1 MKGKVSKR
9 EKRVISRRKGFQSI
23 GTILLAIMIFTSLG
37 TVIALGLS
45 NYYTSIDILKKQLDE
60 SSNQSLEYVE
70 MSINNYLQGLENPLN
85 YLSFDENFG
94 EYYLNDSQVAA
105 QSLVNSFQDLN
116 NVDPNIRASYVSTI
130 DSRSLIYP
138 VFDLTGY
145 DPYSREWFMEGL
157 ASSGDVKWTKPYYDK
172 HEDML
177 VISAVKPVKVDD
189 ITIAVIGMD
198 VDLKVFSEFLSNLKL
213 GESGFITVID
223 DAGTIL
229 THPNAEYVGQ
239 TFTQAE
245 GLWELIKSEG
255 TGFTEY
261 DYEGTKSYAAFRTN
275 SETGWIYL
283 ASMPESELTS
293 QSNTLLKYMWLI
305 GAILVVIGIVV
316 SIFLSRYIAVNID
329 IVKNAL
335 EKMAGGDL
343 TIRADVKSKTEFKDL
358 TDSFNMAIEKMGT
371 LVANVQNSSAVV
383 GETSNSIL
391 RMTNETHVA
400 MNEISATIQEVARG
414 SQEQAMDIDKN
425 SQNISELAR
434 ILEQSIDATMYVSEL
449 SEGTR
454 AQGNKGLEQVEILID
469 RSVKSGESA
478 GHVNEIMN
486 EVKKSAEEINTITDT
501 INSIAEQ
508 TNLLALNAAIEA
520 ARAGEAGRGFSVV
533 AEEIRKL
540 AEQSSKATNNIS
552 SLISNM
558 NERTNEAVSAM
569 DETKQIVTDQM
580 SSVSSTKDI
589 FDKILESLKT
599 LDTKIEEIK
608 ESAVVMNDQ
617 KNSIVENTQNISAV
631 SEEVSA
637 STQEVSA
644 ASEEVT
650 AITNT
655 FVEHS
660 EVLKRESAELVEL
673 INKFTV

>member
-1 MKGKVSKR
+1 MKRKIDKRREKKVSK
-9 EKRVISRRKGFQSI
+9 KGRFQSI
-23 GTILLAIMIFTSLG
+23 GVILSVLMILTSLG
-37 TVIALGLS
+37 TVVALGFS
-45 NYYTSIDILKKQLDE
+45 NYNTSSDILKKQLNE

-70 MSINNYLQGLENPLN
+70 MSINNYLDGLENTLD
-85 YLSFDENFG
+85 YLSFDEDFRD
-94 EYYLNDSQVAA
+94 YYQDDSQESA
-105 QSLVNSFQDLN
+105 QLLVDSFQNLN
-116 NVDPNIRASYVSTI
+116 SIDPNIRASYVSTI

-157 ASSGDVKWTKPYYDK
+157 ASGGEVKWTKPYYDK

-177 VISAVKPVKVDD
+177 VISAVKPVKMDG

-198 VDLKVFSEFLSNLKL
+198 VDLKVFSEFFSNLKL
-213 GESGFITVID
+213 GEKGFITVID
-223 DAGTIL
+223 EAGTIL
-229 THPNAEYVGQ
+229 THPDSEYIGQ
-239 TFTQAE
+239 EFSKDN
-245 GLWELIKSEG
+245 GLWEKIKAEKS
-255 TGFTEY
+255 GFTEY
-261 DYEGTKSYAAFRTN
+261 KDNGITSYAAYRTN
-275 SETGWIYL
+275 QETGWIYL

-293 QSNTLLKYMWLI
+293 QSNALLKSMMLI
-305 GAILVVIGIVV
+305 GGILLIVGIVV
-316 SIFLSRYIAVNID
+316 PIFLSRFISVNIK
-329 IVKNAL
+329 IVKDAL
-335 EKMAGGDL
+335 EKMANGDL
-343 TIRADVKSKTEFKDL
+343 TARADIKSKTEFMDL
-358 TDSFNMAIEKMGT
+358 MESFNAAIEKMRT
-371 LVANVQNSSAVV
+371 LVANVQNSSSIV

-414 SQEQAMDIDKN
+414 SQEQATDIDKN
-425 SQNISELAR
+425 SQNINELAR

-449 SEGTR
+449 SEVTR
-454 AQGNKGLEQVEILID
+454 EQGNKGLEQVEILID
-469 RSVKSGESA
+469 RSAKSGESA

-569 DETKQIVTDQM
+569 DETKQIVTDQI

-589 FDKILESLKT
+589 FDKILDSLQT

-608 ESAVVMNDQ
+608 DSAVVMNEQ